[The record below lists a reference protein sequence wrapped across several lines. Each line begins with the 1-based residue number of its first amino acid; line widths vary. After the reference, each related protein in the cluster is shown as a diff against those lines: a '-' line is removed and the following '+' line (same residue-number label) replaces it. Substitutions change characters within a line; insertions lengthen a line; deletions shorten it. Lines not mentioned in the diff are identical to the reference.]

1 MSDFVVALLRLRLH
15 YAAIAV
21 SALLFAQSSAYAVP
35 AFNQQTGQ
43 NCVACHAGGQFPD
56 LTPYGRL
63 FKLTGYTIGKVAR
76 PVSVMGVASINKTSN
91 TGSPDPQFDRA
102 AGFPKDG
109 NLIFSTGSIFFAGRV
124 TDHLGGF
131 VQITYNN
138 YDAQS
143 PSDSHWT
150 GHTGSDNLDIR
161 LVDRYFGASGDLIVG
176 ATMNNN
182 PSVQDVW
189 NSAPAWGYNVVPGS
203 TGPATAPLFA
213 GALAQNVSGLGVYA
227 FWNQMVYAEF
237 SSYRTANGFWS
248 FMSQGFNVA
257 RGNQQILKGENPYW
271 RLALTREWG
280 PHNAMIGTFG
290 LNAKIYPDATNPIG
304 QTNRFRDTGIVGQYQ
319 YILDP
324 HALTLTATYIKEHVD
339 YADSVANQAHPL
351 DPDGSIGLPLTN
363 SSDKLRSFRA
373 KAAYSYHAKYGASVS
388 YFDVSGSSNPALQ
401 TSALD
406 QANPGELLSGSQ
418 SVTGNLA
425 GNPGTRG
432 WTTEVS
438 WTPVQYARI
447 GLQYTMFNRFNGA
460 SNNYDGFGRS
470 AKDNNTLFLYLWA
483 AY

>member
-76 PVSVMGVASINKTSN
+76 PVSVMGVASVNKTSN

-257 RGNQQILKGENPYW
+257 HGNQQILKGENPYW

-304 QTNRFRDTGIVGQYQ
+304 QTNRFRDTGIDGQYQ

-432 WTTEVS
+432 WTTEAS

-447 GLQYTMFNRFNGA
+447 GLQYTTFNRFNGA
-460 SNNYDGFGRS
+460 SNNYDGFGRN